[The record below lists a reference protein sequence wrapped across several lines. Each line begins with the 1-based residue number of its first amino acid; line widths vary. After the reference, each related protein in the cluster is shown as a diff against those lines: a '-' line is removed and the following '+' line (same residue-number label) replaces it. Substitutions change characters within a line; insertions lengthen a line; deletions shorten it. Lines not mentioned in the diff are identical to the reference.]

1 MRLPQPSVRTAV
13 VAAATVGVLAAV
25 GVVVGVTASGSGKS
39 PESATPAPAAVV
51 RVLHLKHHNRLP
63 YQKPFVVRVTNGALT
78 TVSVSEPSGQQIP
91 GAYNETHDRWQ
102 SNGSFA
108 PLTRLH
114 AHITYTDL
122 VHHVMSKDLD
132 IRATDSKHRMV
143 GLLSPGAGD
152 TVGVGQPVQVT
163 FNYDVPES
171 MRAAVEGR
179 LSVSTSPKVVGAWHW
194 MSAREVH
201 WRPPHYWQP
210 GTRVTIGS
218 NLQGLNFGHGIWG
231 AAGAH
236 KTSFKIGDAHISEV
250 DVATHTM
257 HVYNNGELIKT
268 FPVSTGR
275 DKYPTMDGVHVA
287 IEKAKVVTMD
297 SATVGIPKGDPDY
310 YYEKV
315 YWDVRISYSGEF
327 VHAAPW
333 SVGDQGNTNVSHGCV
348 NLSTANAEWFYN
360 WARRGDIIYVFNG
373 VRPPSPT
380 DGGTWDW
387 NMPWKQWVAGGA
399 APSHA
404 AKALHPKLPH
414 EYQPAFNP
422 PQPKDKPAK
431 ADQNSSTPD
440 GRSTADTRRS

>member
-1 MRLPQPSVRTAV
+1 MQLPQARVRTAI
-13 VAAATVGVLAAV
+13 VAAATIAVLAAV
-25 GVVVGVTASGSGKS
+25 GTVVGLNVGGSGTS
-39 PESATPAPAAVV
+39 STGSSPAPAPAL
-51 RVLHLKHHNRLP
+51 RVLHLKHDHRLP
-63 YQKPFVVRVTNGALT
+63 YKKPFVVRVTNGSLT
-78 TVSVSEPSGQQIP
+78 AVSLAEPSGQQIP

-102 SNGSFA
+102 STGSFA

-114 AHITYTDL
+114 AHITYVDL
-122 VHHVMSKDLD
+122 AHHVMSKDFD
-132 IRATDSKHRMV
+132 IKATDSKHRMV
-143 GLLSPGAGD
+143 GLLSPGGGD

-163 FNYDVPES
+163 FNFNVPEE
-171 MRAAVEGR
+171 MRSAVEGR
-179 LSVSTSPKVVGAWHW
+179 LHVTTDPEVVGAWHW

-201 WRPPHYWQP
+201 WRPPHYWKT
-210 GTRVTIGS
+210 GTHVSISS

-231 AAGAH
+231 APGAH
-236 KTSFKIGDAHISEV
+236 RTSFQIGAAHVSEV

-257 HVYNNGELIKT
+257 HVYNNGKLIKT
-268 FPVSTGR
+268 FPVSTGQE
-275 DKYPTMDGVHVA
+275 KYPTMDGVHVA

-348 NLSTANAEWFYN
+348 NLSTENAEWFYN
-360 WARRGDIIYVFNG
+360 WARRGDIVYVFNG
-373 VRPPSPT
+373 VRPPSAT

-387 NMPWKQWVAGGA
+387 NMSWKQWVAGGA

-414 EYQPAFNP
+414 EYQPAFTP
-422 PQPKDKPAK
+422 PQPKTDAT
-431 ADQNSSTPD
+431 AQGGNSSSPA
-440 GRSTADTRRS
+440 GRSTPDTRRS